1 MIISALLTIPSG
13 AIAQFG
19 APVSYLSPG
28 IKIGYRF
35 GDNGGFVVGAEVS
48 VTRWWTGA
56 FVGGV
61 ASVDY
66 CNKIFSTHL
75 AVEAGTWIVGFTIG
89 PALGIRN
96 DSLSLGYYAC
106 AYTGAFLMPYYGRL
120 HLPATGD
127 MNEAGLFLKLP
138 IQVSGSSRAFGVV
151 VYRE

>member
-1 MIISALLTIPSG
+1 MFSLTLATVPSAAFS
-13 AIAQFG
+13 QFG
-19 APVSYLSPG
+19 ERVDYFSPG
-28 IKIGYRF
+28 LRIGYRF

-48 VTRWWTGA
+48 VTRWWIGA

-66 CNKIFSTHL
+66 CNHTFSTHL
-75 AVEAGTWIVGFTIG
+75 GAEAGTWIVGFTIG
-89 PALGIRN
+89 PAVGFKN

-106 AYTGAFLMPYYGRL
+106 AYTGAVVMPYYSRL

-138 IQVSGSSRAFGVV
+138 VQIGGSSRAYGLI